1 MPGKGPHGGA
11 LGAFGAL
18 DDDDDA
24 DTQQAAATWTKEVA
38 DLPGEGTLIA
48 GRYRL
53 GKHLSKGAFGQVW
66 RAEDR
71 TRGGEVALK
80 VIPRLGPQ
88 LWERFRREAAI
99 ADKLRGP
106 HFAMPFDYGETADLA
121 YFAMELLEGED
132 LARRL
137 DREGRLP
144 QDVCI
149 QLVHELAAGVD
160 LAHRVGVVHRDLK
173 PKNIFLFAGAGGASV
188 KILDF
193 GIAKHAALAAR
204 VTRTG
209 ILLGTPHY
217 MSPEQIADVRHVDHC
232 SDLWALGAIA
242 YRCLAG
248 RRPFEGE
255 LSELLYR
262 ITHGPFTPPS
272 RLLPGLAPA
281 VDAFFERALA
291 KEPRARFE
299 SAEALSRA
307 LGAALTRR

>member
-1 MPGKGPHGGA
+1 MPGKGPHAGA

-18 DDDDDA
+18 DDDDA

-38 DLPGEGTLIA
+38 DLPGEGALIA
-48 GRYRL
+48 GRYGLLR
-53 GKHLSKGAFGQVW
+53 HLSKGAFGQVW

-71 TRGGEVALK
+71 TRGIEVALK
-80 VIPRLGPQ
+80 LIPKLGPQ

-144 QDVCI
+144 ATVCI
-149 QLVHELAAGVD
+149 QLVDELAAGVD
-160 LAHRVGVVHRDLK
+160 LAHRTGVVHRDLK
-173 PKNIFLFAGAGGASV
+173 PKNIFLLAGPGGAAV

-193 GIAKHAALAAR
+193 GIAKHAAIAAR

-217 MSPEQIADVRHVDHC
+217 MSPEQIADVRSVGHR
-232 SDLWALGAIA
+232 SDLWSLAAIA

-255 LSELLYR
+255 LSDLLYR
-262 ITHGPFTPPS
+262 ITHGAFTPPTN
-272 RLLPGLAPA
+272 LVPGLLPA

-299 SAEALSRA
+299 SADALSKA
-307 LGAALTRR
+307 FSAALNR

>member
-1 MPGKGPHGGA
+1 MPGKGPHAGA

-18 DDDDDA
+18 DDDDA
-24 DTQQAAATWTKEVA
+24 DTQQVAETWKKEVA
-38 DLPGEGTLIA
+38 DLPGEGALIA

-53 GKHLSKGAFGQVW
+53 GNHLSKGAFGQVW
-66 RAEDR
+66 QAEDR
-71 TRGGEVALK
+71 ARGGRVALK
-80 VIPRLGPQ
+80 LIPKLGPQ

-144 QDVCI
+144 ANVCV
-149 QLVHELAAGVD
+149 QLTLELAAGVD
-160 LAHRVGVVHRDLK
+160 LAHRAGVVHRDLK
-173 PKNIFLFAGAGGASV
+173 PKNIFLLAGPGGAAV

-217 MSPEQIADVRHVDHC
+217 MSPEQIADVRHVDHRA
-232 SDLWALGAIA
+232 DLWSLGAVA

-255 LSELLYR
+255 LSELLHR
-262 ITHGPFTPPS
+262 ITHGAFTPPT
-272 RLLPGLAPA
+272 RLVPGLAPA
-281 VDAFFERALA
+281 VDEVFERALA
-291 KEPRARFE
+291 KDPRARFE
-299 SAEALSRA
+299 SAAALSNA
-307 LGAALTRR
+307 LSGALTRR